1 MEIGIFDLEVKE
13 KKNQAYMNRAKT
25 GSRGGSKSRKGMN
38 TPYDYLT
45 TKEKKK
51 LNGEVSGFN
60 MYETILEHKDF
71 ELKEVEMQKTLLTRW
86 RELYDNKKIMA
97 EMGLPNAQYYKLVNN
112 LGLVT
117 ARGGARSRIGKPRK
131 PKETKTLLESAL
143 ELAPE
148 PTSEIK
154 PVLIS
159 RGMHFEYN
167 GEYNAEAIIKIMTK
181 LQLLV
186 EGEENQ
192 FNLAI
197 SLTERA

>member
-1 MEIGIFDLEVKE
+1 ML
-13 KKNQAYMNRAKT
+13 
-25 GSRGGSKSRKGMN
+25 N
-38 TPYDYLT
+38 TT
-45 TKEKKK
+45 
-51 LNGEVSGFN
+51 
-60 MYETILEHKDF
+60 
-71 ELKEVEMQKTLLTRW
+71 
-86 RELYDNKKIMA
+86 
-97 EMGLPNAQYYKLVNN
+97 KLVNN

-117 ARGGARSRIGKPRK
+117 ARGGARSRIVKPRK

-148 PTSEIK
+148 PTPEIK

-167 GEYNAEAIIKIMTK
+167 GEYNAESIIKIMTK